1 MSNVDNKHS
10 AGGLKISREVIAAIA
25 RVAVLETEGV
35 DSLAEPRSIRGLL
48 PRIKKAVLIALID
61 DFVNIEI
68 SVNLRYGAN
77 IPHVC
82 AEIQNTVKDNV
93 QTMTGK
99 AVSKVNVFVAGIIFP
114 EETQGS

>member
-1 MSNVDNKHS
+1 MSNVENKQS
-10 AGGLKISREVIAAIA
+10 TGGLKISREVIAAIA

-35 DSLAEPRSIRGLL
+35 ASLAEPRSIRGFF
-48 PRIKKAVLIALID
+48 PRIKKAVLIELVD
-61 DFVNIEI
+61 DFANIEI
-68 SVNLRYGAN
+68 SVNLKYGAN

-114 EETQGS
+114 DETPGP